1 MRVRIVE
8 IDRFII
14 FNCVIDY
21 LQELRVIWIFLYCFC
36 YSTIASI
43 EILYVLLL
51 LYLFFVIIT
60 SIFYMSNL
68 IFKLLLSLK
77 LVFLTGCQI
86 D

>member
-8 IDRFII
+8 IDRFVII
-14 FNCVIDY
+14 NCVIDY
-21 LQELRVIWIFLYCFC
+21 LQELRVVWIFLYCFG

-43 EILYVLLL
+43 EILDVLLL

-60 SIFYMSNL
+60 SIFFMSNL